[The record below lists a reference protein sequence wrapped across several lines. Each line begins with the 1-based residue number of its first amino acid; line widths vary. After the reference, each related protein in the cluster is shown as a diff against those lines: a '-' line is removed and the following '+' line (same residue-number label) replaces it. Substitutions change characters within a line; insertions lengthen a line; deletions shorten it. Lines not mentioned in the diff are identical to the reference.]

1 MQLHR
6 EERSAIMQDKD
17 YIEANRQAWNE
28 VATIHA
34 QHNMERLLADLQDPN
49 VCGLDEIE
57 RTFFANVNVQGKA
70 VVQLCCNNGRELMS
84 VKKLGAGR
92 CVGIDISERFIEQ
105 ARQLAQTSGLACE
118 FVCANVL
125 ELAADDDGAF
135 DIVYITI
142 GALTWI
148 PDLEAFFRV
157 VNRLLKPGGHLFIY
171 DMHPFLNVFEL
182 DDPEGVLPTA
192 QLTYFNKGPHP
203 DTHGLDYF
211 GNIDYGASVNYW
223 YGHKL
228 SDVIG
233 GCLRHGLAVERFEEY
248 PHDISNVLKHFEKLP
263 MQLPLC
269 YTLVAAKRPA

>member
-1 MQLHR
+1 MR
-6 EERSAIMQDKD
+6 DKD

-28 VATIHA
+28 VAPIHA
-34 QHNMERLLADLQDPN
+34 QHNMERLLAELQNPD
-49 VCGLDEIE
+49 VYGLDEVQHA
-57 RTFFANVNVQGKA
+57 FFAGVSVQGKA

-92 CVGIDISERFIEQ
+92 CMGVDISERFIEQ
-105 ARQLAQTSGLACE
+105 ARSLAQACGLACE

-125 ELAADDDGAF
+125 ELASDADGAF

-157 VNRLLKPGGHLFIY
+157 VNRLLKPGGYLFIY
-171 DMHPFLNVFEL
+171 DMHPFLNVFEV
-182 DDPEGVLPTA
+182 DDPEGVLPAA
-192 QLTYFNKGPHP
+192 QLTYFGKGPYP

-211 GNIDYGASVNYW
+211 GNTDYGASVNYW

-233 GCLRHGLAVERFEEY
+233 GCLRHGLVIERFEEY
-248 PHDISNVLKHFEKLP
+248 PHDISNVFKHFEKLP

-269 YTLVAAKRPA
+269 YMLVATKRSA